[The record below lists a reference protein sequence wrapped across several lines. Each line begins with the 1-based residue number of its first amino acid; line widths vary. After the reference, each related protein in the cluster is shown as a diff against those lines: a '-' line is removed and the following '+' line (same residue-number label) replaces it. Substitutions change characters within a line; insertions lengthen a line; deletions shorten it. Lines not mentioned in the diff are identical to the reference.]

1 MVLVLQ
7 IHILKKDNFT
17 QPRIKDTI
25 FPTLNKKKKVTN
37 MTRTFKIY
45 SEWYLCYMFKSSI
58 SLLTDFKFPILNSRS
73 IKIYK
78 LLTKQIDKLS
88 KNNRSLTFR
97 YFQTLVS
104 TSEHLFS
111 LAKTIIYKLVQKLL
125 TKQNIKIFQV
135 KEV

>member
-1 MVLVLQ
+1 
-7 IHILKKDNFT
+7 
-17 QPRIKDTI
+17 
-25 FPTLNKKKKVTN
+25 

-104 TSEHLFS
+104 TS
-111 LAKTIIYKLVQKLL
+111 
-125 TKQNIKIFQV
+125 
-135 KEV
+135 